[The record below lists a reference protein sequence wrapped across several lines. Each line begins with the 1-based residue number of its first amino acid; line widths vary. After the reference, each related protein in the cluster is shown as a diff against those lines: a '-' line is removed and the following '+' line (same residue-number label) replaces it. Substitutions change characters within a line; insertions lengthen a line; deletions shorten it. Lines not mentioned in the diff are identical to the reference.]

1 MTTEIIR
8 MTQSRYRQILET
20 EQYMEENRDDT
31 GDILFPERSSYPT
44 ADMIRE
50 NAVEERARE
59 FLPWLIYYRDV
70 YRPAEEEM
78 EGCCESRQY
87 IDRILRDAL
96 DVIPDEAMAPID
108 SVSPKKW
115 GNMDLKRRCGV
126 FRELVSYYS
135 WREYD
140 GFLRDLGWRRFMAH
154 YRIKDRS
161 GYTGCEKLTGDLLE
175 VWEKLQAEPL
185 PPLIS

>member
-1 MTTEIIR
+1 MVKTSELVRLTD
-8 MTQSRYRQILET
+8 SRYRQILAAGQLIEK
-20 EQYMEENRDDT
+20 NRGGREDF
-31 GDILFPERSSYPT
+31 LFMDRDNYPT
-44 ADMIRE
+44 AEMLQE
-50 NAVEERARE
+50 NGVGERVRE

-70 YRPAEEEM
+70 YRPVEEEM

-161 GYTGCEKLTGDLLE
+161 GYTGCEKLTGDLLK

-185 PPLIS
+185 PR

>member
-1 MTTEIIR
+1 MITTPEIIR

-20 EQYMEENRDDT
+20 GQYIEENREDT
-31 GDILFPERSSYPT
+31 GDILFPERSSFPT

-50 NAVEERARE
+50 NAVEERVRE

-87 IDRILRDAL
+87 IDHILRDWL
-96 DVIPDEAMAPID
+96 DVIPDEAMDPVD

-115 GNMDLKRRCGV
+115 GNMDLRRRCGV
-126 FRELVSYYS
+126 FRELV
-135 WREYD
+135 
-140 GFLRDLGWRRFMAH
+140 
-154 YRIKDRS
+154 
-161 GYTGCEKLTGDLLE
+161 GY
-175 VWEKLQAEPL
+175 
-185 PPLIS
+185 

>member
-50 NAVEERARE
+50 NAVEERVRE

-87 IDRILRDAL
+87 IDHILRDWL
-96 DVIPDEAMAPID
+96 DVIPDEAVTPID
-108 SVSPKKW
+108 SISPKKW
-115 GNMDLKRRCGV
+115 GSMSLKKRCSV

-135 WREYD
+135 WMEYE
-140 GFLRDLGWRRFMAH
+140 GFLKDLGWRSFMAC
-154 YRIKDRS
+154 YGIKDRS
-161 GYTGCEKLTGDLLE
+161 GYAECEKLTEDLLK

-185 PPLIS
+185 PR